1 MAKTIIIGDGAITS
15 GASASVESMNGEDI
29 IGENIGGENTTTST
43 TLTNSP
49 GNGPAAAAAGPTRRE
64 RIVIPQSAF
73 PVCALPISHAI

>member
-15 GASASVESMNGEDI
+15 GASASVESMNGENI

-43 TLTNSP
+43 
-49 GNGPAAAAAGPTRRE
+49 NGPAAAAAGPTRRE